1 LLKEELDMYI
11 STTQMLHG
19 RLTLMR
25 GKHIGIGSGIKR
37 ETPARR
43 HPIKKDQ
50 QHASYPPGKSGS
62 VLIYGFYR
70 DGPPNRHKPASQ
82 PFGLR
87 SARRRTWKK

>member
-70 DGPPNRHKPASQ
+70 DGTSQ
-82 PFGLR
+82 PAVRPPLR
-87 SARRRTWKK
+87 EEENMEEIMKK